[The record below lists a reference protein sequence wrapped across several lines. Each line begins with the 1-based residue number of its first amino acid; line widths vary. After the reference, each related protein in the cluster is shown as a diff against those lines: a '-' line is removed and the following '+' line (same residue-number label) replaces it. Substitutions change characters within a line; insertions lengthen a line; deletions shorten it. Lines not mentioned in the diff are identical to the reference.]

1 MKTTLISFR
10 WAHSSVCGL
19 ADLCRALP
27 GIRDQHMDSK
37 QAAASQFQP
46 AKITCANL
54 SEHAQGD
61 PITALLAEQDT
72 RSAKHLL
79 PLKPRQDHRGRWKWL
94 QSLLKGQFLASCCI
108 FRKNFPV
115 LGQQYPV
122 SDSKG
127 APCPYTALSDP
138 TRHRLHSYVQLF
150 CLFRGGKKKESLCK
164 KHHRPPFQWLPQN
177 KYLCSF
183 QRSFSR
189 KDQVLFAVL

>member
-1 MKTTLISFR
+1 
-10 WAHSSVCGL
+10 
-19 ADLCRALP
+19 
-27 GIRDQHMDSK
+27 MDSK

-72 RSAKHLL
+72 RGAKHLL